1 MAKKSEQLIQP
12 GMLKTAF
19 AEQEKKAQSSK
30 LVSRILNRDASVFG
44 KKGKA
49 VTDKILNRLGWIDVV
64 RTMSNQL
71 PQIERLVAHVK
82 DSGFKHVVVMGMGG
96 SSLCP
101 EVFGKVFGKQPWL
114 QSYTIIDTTAPK
126 HIEQVLANSELT
138 ETFFIVASKSG
149 STIETMSQ
157 FRFFFRLLK
166 DKRPLK
172 TGNYFAAITDEYSE
186 LHRMAR
192 RNRFVETFC
201 NPEDIGGR
209 YSALS
214 FFGLVP
220 GAFTKMSPERLLS
233 EATAFLADMEE
244 NPLDNDALALGTI
257 MGVATLKGVD
267 KLRFVA
273 SKKAAA
279 FIPWI
284 EQLVAESTGKE
295 GKGIIP
301 IEGDESGAE
310 ANRGK
315 DTLFVYYTMNDA
327 LPAGVKRSSS
337 APYVS
342 INIAN
347 THDLGAEMLKW
358 EMATAVASAIM
369 KVNPFDE
376 PNVTESKE
384 NTSKLL
390 VGPRGPRK
398 VVVPEPLCQFENASI
413 MSIEGVNGV
422 SANKS
427 VTADEVVSQFLTNV
441 KPTDYL
447 AFLSYT
453 EMTPQVEKQIAE
465 LRKIVS
471 LKYGL
476 TCLRGYGPRYL
487 HSIGQ
492 LYKGGAQKGHFIFFE
507 QEFETDYEVPMMRI
521 TFDRLIKAQA
531 KGDMQAL
538 RKRKRP
544 LMSVSLGS
552 DPASGIRNFI
562 NLIAK

>member
-1 MAKKSEQLIQP
+1 MAKNSEQKIQP
-12 GMLKTAF
+12 GNLKTAF
-19 AEQEKKAQSSK
+19 AAQAKKAQSSK
-30 LVSRILNRDASVFG
+30 LVSRILDQDASAFG
-44 KKGKA
+44 NHGKA
-49 VTDKILNRLGWIDVV
+49 VTDKILNRLGWTTVSRSMID
-64 RTMSNQL
+64 QL
-71 PQIERLVAHVK
+71 SQIERLVSYIK
-82 DSGFKHVVVMGMGG
+82 ESGFKHIVILGMGG

-101 EVFGKVFGKQPWL
+101 EVFGKVFGKQAWL
-114 QSYTIIDTTAPK
+114 QSYRIVDTTAPK
-126 HIEQVLANSELT
+126 EIEQVLLSIELT

-172 TGNYFAAITDEYSE
+172 TGNYFAAITDEYSD

-201 NPEDIGGR
+201 NPENIGGR

-220 GAFTKMSPERLLS
+220 GAFTKMNVERLLN
-233 EATAFLADMEE
+233 EANGLLDDMEN
-244 NPLDNDALALGTI
+244 NPGDNDALSLGVLLGT
-257 MGVATLKGVD
+257 AALKGRD

-273 SKKAAA
+273 SKKAAP

-284 EQLVAESTGKE
+284 EQLVAESTGKG

-301 IEGDESGAE
+301 IEGDEQGIE
-310 ANRGK
+310 ADKAG
-315 DTLFVYYTMNDA
+315 DTLFVYYTMNDS
-327 LPAGVKRSSS
+327 LPSGVRRSNSTPF
-337 APYVS
+337 AS
-342 INIAN
+342 INVGN
-347 THDLGAEMLKW
+347 PHELGAEMLKW

-398 VVVPEPLCQFENASI
+398 VVVAEPVCQFENAAI
-413 MSIEGVNGV
+413 MKIEGVAGV
-422 SANKS
+422 NAKKKH
-427 VTADEVVSQFLTNV
+427 TADDVVSQFLKGV
-441 KPTDYL
+441 KPNDYV

-453 EMTPQVEKQIAE
+453 EMSQQVERQISE
-465 LRKIVS
+465 LRKLVS
-471 LKYGL
+471 DRYGL

-507 QEFETDYEVPMMRI
+507 QKFDTDYEVPMMRI

-531 KGDMQAL
+531 KGDMLAL

-544 LMSVSLGS
+544 LMLVDVG
-552 DPASGIRNFI
+552 DNPAAGFKSFVH
-562 NLIAK
+562 LVAM